1 MFDLFSFCW
10 RSIPNKKML
19 VGYLFS
25 SSAQAILSVASPL
38 VAGNIINMLLENN
51 PSMRLIADMCLLL
64 AFCCILAAVFNYLS
78 SILYT
83 YLQADS
89 SFELELQAVSHIQR
103 LTPSFFVGYDPAY
116 WRKRLN
122 DDTNGISLFFLM
134 SATKVL
140 ENGATFIAM
149 VVILAILN
157 PLLSIASILLTFFAG
172 SIYQFFKKKSYD
184 SSLTF
189 QDELSRYSSC
199 VQEQLTNVEFIRL
212 HILFSRS
219 VKMMREVFQTLR
231 NAMYQTNKVGAQINL
246 FTGISR
252 GIAEALLL
260 FVAATEV
267 LAGTLQ
273 VGYVATAL
281 GFFTTMVTAIE
292 YFTGFG
298 YDYQKALVNYT
309 RLKQLWNEPEE
320 KHGSKSLDQT
330 DKISFKQL
338 SFSYPSSQVSV
349 IQDACGEFEVGT
361 LYGISGHNGSGKSTL
376 LKLIAGEYFRYYGG
390 DICYDQLHLSELDQ
404 YALRRDLIGFVEQE
418 PAILQD
424 TLWNNLTLLAKNK
437 PDRRRVIELA
447 DLLGLDDFIA
457 NNDLDEVV
465 DTHHTSLSGGEKQKI
480 AIIRMLLKNPRV
492 MLLDEPT
499 SALDAVSKAN
509 LIQYLKD
516 IRKNH
521 LIIVVSHD
529 QDLLAACD
537 ALYEATN

>member
-1 MFDLFSFCW
+1 MVNLFIFCW

-19 VGYLFS
+19 IGYLFS
-25 SSAQAILSVASPL
+25 SLAQAILSIASPL
-38 VAGNIINMLLENN
+38 VAGNIINVLLENN
-51 PSMRLIADMCLLL
+51 RSIRLIACMCLLL

-89 SFELELQAVSHIQR
+89 SFELELQAVSHIQHLR
-103 LTPSFFVGYDPAY
+103 PSFFTGYDPAY
-116 WRKRLN
+116 WRRRLN

-134 SATKVL
+134 SATSVL

-149 VVILAILN
+149 IVILAVIDPIL
-157 PLLSIASILLTFFAG
+157 SVASILLTFFAG
-172 SIYQFFKKKSYD
+172 SIYQFFKKRSYD
-184 SSLTF
+184 TSLTF

-199 VQEQLTNVEFIRL
+199 VQEQLTNVEFIRR

-219 VKMMREVFQTLR
+219 TKMLKRVFQTLR
-231 NAMYQTNKVGAQINL
+231 SAMYQTNKVGAQINL

-260 FVAATEV
+260 FIATVEV

-281 GFFTTMVTAIE
+281 GFFTTMVTAVE

-320 KHGSKSLDQT
+320 DHGSHTFEQA
-330 DKISFKQL
+330 DKVSFKQL
-338 SFSYPSSQVSV
+338 SFSYPNAQTK
-349 IQDACGEFEVGT
+349 IIKDACGTFKVGS
-361 LYGISGHNGSGKSTL
+361 LYGISGYNGSGKSTL
-376 LKLIAGEYFRYYGG
+376 LKLIAGEYFRCYSGNVYY
-390 DICYDQLHLSELDQ
+390 DDLNLYELDQ
-404 YALRRDLIGFVEQE
+404 YALRRDVIGFVEQE

-424 TLWNNLTLLAKNK
+424 TLWNNLLLFAKNI
-437 PDRRRVIELA
+437 PDEGLVIELSN
-447 DLLGLDDFIA
+447 LFGLDDFIA
-457 NNDLDEVV
+457 SNGLDKVI

-480 AIIRMLLKNPRV
+480 AIIRMLIKNPRI

-499 SALDAVSKAN
+499 SALDAKSKAN
-509 LIQYLKD
+509 LIEYLKD
-516 IRKNH
+516 IREDH
-521 LIIVVSHD
+521 LIIVISHD
-529 QDLLAACD
+529 QNLLAACD
-537 ALYEATN
+537 ALYEVSI

>member
-1 MFDLFSFCW
+1 
-10 RSIPNKKML
+10 
-19 VGYLFS
+19 
-25 SSAQAILSVASPL
+25 
-38 VAGNIINMLLENN
+38 
-51 PSMRLIADMCLLL
+51 
-64 AFCCILAAVFNYLS
+64 
-78 SILYT
+78 
-83 YLQADS
+83 
-89 SFELELQAVSHIQR
+89 
-103 LTPSFFVGYDPAY
+103 
-116 WRKRLN
+116 
-122 DDTNGISLFFLM
+122 M

-199 VQEQLTNVEFIRL
+199 VQEQLTNVELIRL

-219 VKMMREVFQTLR
+219 VKMMKGIFQTLR
-231 NAMYQTNKVGAQINL
+231 NAMYQINKVGAQINL

-338 SFSYPSSQVSV
+338 SFSYPGSQVSV

-437 PDRRRVIELA
+437 PDRKRVIELA

>member
-1 MFDLFSFCW
+1 
-10 RSIPNKKML
+10 
-19 VGYLFS
+19 
-25 SSAQAILSVASPL
+25 
-38 VAGNIINMLLENN
+38 
-51 PSMRLIADMCLLL
+51 
-64 AFCCILAAVFNYLS
+64 
-78 SILYT
+78 
-83 YLQADS
+83 
-89 SFELELQAVSHIQR
+89 
-103 LTPSFFVGYDPAY
+103 
-116 WRKRLN
+116 
-122 DDTNGISLFFLM
+122 M

-338 SFSYPSSQVSV
+338 SFSYPGSQVSV